1 MSLVIENDEC
11 ISLVKTLSNQWV
23 EENIFN
29 GKTTYTKPGSI
40 TYLLYGAKP
49 SEQSINIKFGHYG
62 EFLAKELIKTKEQF
76 ELLTCG
82 VQQVNDKKKDVDL
95 IWLDKIN
102 KIIYYRELKGN
113 IELDTEKLPA
123 TIQKCKEIEQSL
135 TSKYPDCSINYG
147 VFNWSIY
154 NRKNLTAGLT
164 HIKLFE
170 LNEVKIDHMED
181 FLQILDISWNEA
193 DWELYFRNIG
203 TKIMTYFDK

>member
-11 ISLVKTLSNQWV
+11 IGLIKTLSDQWV

-29 GKTTYTKPGSI
+29 GKITYTKPGSI

-49 SEQSINIKFGHYG
+49 SEQSVNIKFGHFG
-62 EFLAKELIKTKEQF
+62 EFLAKELIKTKQHL

-95 IWLDKIN
+95 IWLDKKN
-102 KIIYYRELKGN
+102 KVIYYRELKGN

-123 TIQKCKEIEQSL
+123 TIHKCKEIEQSL

-154 NRKNLTAGLT
+154 NRKILTAGLT
-164 HIKLFE
+164 HIKTFE
-170 LNEVKIDHMED
+170 SNGVKIDHMED
-181 FLQILDISWNEA
+181 FLKILDISWNEP
-193 DWELYFRNIG
+193 DWALYFRNIG
-203 TKIMTYFDK
+203 TKIMTYFDE